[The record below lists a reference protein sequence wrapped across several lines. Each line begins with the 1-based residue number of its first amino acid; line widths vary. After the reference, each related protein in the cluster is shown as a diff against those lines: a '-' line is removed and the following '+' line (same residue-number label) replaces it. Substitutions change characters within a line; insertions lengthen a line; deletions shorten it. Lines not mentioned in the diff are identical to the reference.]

1 VKKLLLVM
9 ALMAS
14 SFTFAVEVNSVRGST
29 SYVKP
34 GSTLGQMYDVL
45 GEPESSYHHVIHDRK
60 GWPHKATSYRYTVN
74 GQKYTII
81 VVDGQIYKIEW
92 ER

>member
-1 VKKLLLVM
+1 MKKLLLITI
-9 ALMAS
+9 LMLSTTA
-14 SFTFAVEVNSVRGST
+14 FAVEVNAVRGST

-34 GSTLGQMYDVL
+34 GSSMGQMFDVL
-45 GEPESSYHHVIHDRK
+45 GEPESSYKHVIHDRK

-74 GQKYTII
+74 GQNYTIT

>member
-1 VKKLLLVM
+1 MKKLLLAM

-74 GQKYTII
+74 GQNYTIT

>member
-1 VKKLLLVM
+1 MKKLLLTI
-9 ALMAS
+9 ALMVS
-14 SFTFAVEVNSVRGST
+14 SVAFAVEVGSVRGST

-34 GSTLGQMYDVL
+34 GFSLGQMYDVF

-60 GWPHKATSYRYTVN
+60 GWSHKATSYRYTVN
-74 GQKYTII
+74 GQNYTIT

>member
-1 VKKLLLVM
+1 MKKLLLAM

-34 GSTLGQMYDVL
+34 GSSLGQMFDVL

>member
-1 VKKLLLVM
+1 MKKLLLVM

>member
-1 VKKLLLVM
+1 MKKLLLAM

-34 GSTLGQMYDVL
+34 GSTLGQMFDVL

-74 GQKYTII
+74 GQKYTIT